1 MSNRLP
7 MDGTDQTFHTEVD
20 NILEEFERRRY
31 LEKDVLAERKN
42 EWKAAVHDFRAV
54 ARDIIVPTL
63 RELKTPLRDRGLRPY
78 ITNNTR
84 QGLNIWLEVDGEQ
97 LKPISLIFRLD
108 AARNMVEIDGLI
120 QDGMPHRVEIPLDAI
135 DRSMVEVTVVSFLRL
150 LP

>member
-7 MDGTDQTFHTEVD
+7 MDGMDRTFHTEID
-20 NILEEFERRRY
+20 NILEEFERRR
-31 LEKDVLAERKN
+31 LQERDLLAGGKRK
-42 EWKAAVHDFRAV
+42 WKAAVHDFRNV

-63 RELKTPLRDRGLRPY
+63 RELKAPLRSRGLRPY

-97 LKPISLIFRLD
+97 LKPISLSFRLD

-120 QDGMPHRVEIPLDAI
+120 QDGMPHRVEIPLDTI

>member
-7 MDGTDQTFHTEVD
+7 MDGMDQTFHTEID
-20 NILEEFERRRY
+20 NILEEFERRRHK
-31 LEKDVLAERKN
+31 EKDVLAGRKN
-42 EWKAAVHDFRAV
+42 EWKAAVHDFREI
-54 ARDIIVPTL
+54 ARDVIVPTL
-63 RELKTPLRDRGLRPY
+63 RELKAPLRDRGLRPY

-97 LKPISLIFRLD
+97 LKTISLSFRLD
-108 AARNMVEIDGLI
+108 AARNMIEIDGLI
-120 QDGMPHRVEIPLDAI
+120 QEGMPHRVEIPLDTI